1 MIHVPSSQLILT
13 YLWIGAS
20 SSFSTASSELESLR
34 SSYKDLEAKL
44 AEAEKKKE
52 QAEKQLAEKSS
63 ELIQKTGEFEMKRK
77 VDSETVQ
84 KQQKELNGLRKYM
97 ETMEQHWDL
106 LNEDI
111 MGMNPKLCFDDL
123 CARPNLY
130 AYI

>member
-1 MIHVPSSQLILT
+1 LT

-20 SSFSTASSELESLR
+20 SSLATASSELENLH

-52 QAEKQLAEKSS
+52 QAEKQLAKKSS

-97 ETMEQHWDL
+97 ETAKQHWDL

-111 MGMNPKLCFDDL
+111 MSMNLEFL
-123 CARPNLY
+123 F
-130 AYI
+130 